1 MSLAVNVSVE
11 ATQEYQVQEIT
22 YEGQEIYCQPL
33 TLSENL
39 TKLAHKIDFRKVDN
53 ETQEFPQTSE
63 SHEEENKEL
72 VPFQASLWPWDSVRN
87 KLRAMLTEVS
97 VLVDVL
103 NIAKEKHYM
112 VIDPVSQDVP
122 EPKPVVAL
130 LQKKKALADAA
141 SILISG
147 AERLRASHC
156 ETARNGAISD
166 FHLEL
171 LHMRQTWRLK
181 KASNTILGDLSYRSG
196 GSRYWQSG
204 TFEVSKSEVVD
215 NSNILAANA
224 SVTPRNILKVTLPNE
239 LEGVSYIQVAI
250 QNDTETI
257 SSGEMTIPLTPGNLT
272 QADAYWQPKLEAAQN
287 VLFCKEL
294 FAQLAREA
302 VQCQPSIPN
311 LVVGNQII
319 TSLFP
324 GVQLSIGLCHSTKQD
339 RVKSNINVNPNE
351 HKPVLEH
358 SLHQLLR
365 ELHYNSIHHP
375 MPHPTTS
382 TLGISKRRRLAGP
395 EASDRHTIIDS
406 VKSETLLEQIIKQT
420 QHVFLRLR
428 TMYMIDTFA
437 CEIKDPL
444 IVAHWVCLNSPTQS
458 SVKINI
464 MTHGYETICRT
475 PLVIHVEEK
484 SLKAICRDGRTM
496 ALSYEAQELRYLLM
510 CQVSQH
516 QVNAA
521 QALAKLMG
529 WKVLST
535 CNHIGIGSVEPIGN
549 ASSVLMASPTGDRV
563 IAVRCGPRTGVH
575 VSVSYSPQQQDFYP
589 STLVRDRK
597 WQNLAGSFR
606 EVSWEK
612 MEGRNF
618 LNKLEHLMASLTPC

>member
-1 MSLAVNVSVE
+1 
-11 ATQEYQVQEIT
+11 
-22 YEGQEIYCQPL
+22 
-33 TLSENL
+33 
-39 TKLAHKIDFRKVDN
+39 
-53 ETQEFPQTSE
+53 
-63 SHEEENKEL
+63 
-72 VPFQASLWPWDSVRN
+72 
-87 KLRAMLTEVS
+87 MLTEVC

-103 NIAKEKHYM
+103 NIAKEKRYM
-112 VIDPVSQDVP
+112 VIDPVHQEAPD
-122 EPKPVVAL
+122 PKPMVVL
-130 LQKKKALADAA
+130 LQKKKALANAA
-141 SILISG
+141 AIILRG
-147 AERLRASHC
+147 AERLRDSQC
-156 ETARNGAISD
+156 ESARNRTAPD

-171 LHMRQTWRLK
+171 LHMRQSWRLK
-181 KASNTILGDLSYRSG
+181 KVGNSILGDLSYRSA

-204 TFEVSKSEVVD
+204 IFEVSKNEVPETPAPSPNNMPVR
-215 NSNILAANA
+215 NNA
-224 SVTPRNILKVTLPNE
+224 IKVTLPNE
-239 LEGVSYIQVAI
+239 LEGVSYIQVSI

-257 SSGEMTIPLTPGNLT
+257 ASGELSIPLPHGALA
-272 QADAYWQPKLEAAQN
+272 QAETHWQQKLEAAQN

-294 FAQLAREA
+294 FSQLASEA
-302 VQCQPSIPN
+302 VQMQSSIPN
-311 LVVGNQII
+311 LVVGNQIT

-324 GVQLSIGLCHSTKQD
+324 GVQLSIGLCHSTIQD
-339 RVKSNINVNPNE
+339 RIKNSPGAHSNE

-365 ELHYNSIHHP
+365 ELHYNAIHHP
-375 MPHPTTS
+375 MPHPVTS
-382 TLGISKRRRLAGP
+382 ALGISKRRRLAGP
-395 EASDRHTIIDS
+395 QASDLETIRRS
-406 VKSETLLEQIIKQT
+406 VDYESLLEQIIKQT
-420 QHVFLRLR
+420 RHVVLRLR

-444 IVAHWVCLNSPTQS
+444 IVAHWACLNSPTLS

-535 CNHIGIGSVEPIGN
+535 CNNLGVGVVEPIGN

-563 IAVRCGPRTGVH
+563 IAVRCGPKTGVH
-575 VSVSYSPQQQDFYP
+575 VSVSYSPQQPDFYP

-606 EVSWEK
+606 EVLWEK

-618 LNKLEHLMASLTPC
+618 MNKLEHLMASLTPC